1 MVFQKK
7 KKKNA
12 HIINSLIKKY
22 LHDTLCVICT
32 VDILK
37 ADIANKIITK
47 NFI

>member
-7 KKKNA
+7 KKKIA

-37 ADIANKIITK
+37 ADIANKIIIK